1 MCTVDQVQPTYQ
13 APTVKLQWK
22 PDVDL
27 MSDLRVVDRYA
38 KGRIEKVQDLGDL
51 IAKAIIG

>member
-1 MCTVDQVQPTYQ
+1 MCTVDQVLPTFQ
-13 APTVKLQWK
+13 TPTVELQWK

-27 MSDLRVVDRYA
+27 MSDIRVLERYSQ
-38 KGRIEKVQDLGDL
+38 GRTEDVKDLGDL